1 MRYRYSLDINTSAAQ
16 LFDCLTST
24 AKLKDWMDGLVSI
37 EPSRIKKRKLKARQQ
52 LIFKDDKGKLII
64 KEQVIA
70 FESNKVLG
78 LKWDSDQMEV
88 EVHYEILPAKHSE
101 LCRLH
106 VQAKATFFP
115 KYLNILSFLIGS
127 VLKRQWT
134 EDLRR
139 LKIFAEK
146 SASN

>member
-1 MRYRYSLDINTSAAQ
+1 MRYRYTTDINTSAEY
-16 LFDCLTST
+16 LFECLTTT
-24 AKLKDWMDGLVSI
+24 AKLKEWMAGLVAM
-37 EPSRIKKRKLKARQQ
+37 EPSRIKKRKLKVRQQ
-52 LIFKDDKGKLII
+52 LIFKDEKGKLII
-64 KEQVIA
+64 KEHVIA
-70 FESNKVLG
+70 FESNKALG
-78 LKWDSDQMEV
+78 LKWESDQMEV

-115 KYLNILSFLIGS
+115 KYLNLLSFLIGS

>member
-1 MRYRYSLDINTSAAQ
+1 MRYRYTTDINTSAEY
-16 LFDCLTST
+16 LFECLTIT
-24 AKLKDWMDGLVSI
+24 AKLKEWMDGLIAI
-37 EPSRIKKRKLKARQQ
+37 EPSRIKKRKLKAKQQ
-52 LIFKDDKGKLII
+52 LIFKDEKGKLII
-64 KEQVIA
+64 KEHVIA

-78 LKWDSDQMEV
+78 LKWESDQMEV

-115 KYLNILSFLIGS
+115 KYLNLLSFLIGS